1 MRRAVITG
9 VALLLLAARV
19 SAVDTGGMRLYALTE
34 HFTVYAEDDADY
46 GAMVTG
52 LEDQYRR
59 LVAKYDLA
67 FDRRVAVYVY
77 KDQAS
82 FVKKV
87 FGWTTV
93 EMNVAGLADPGQ
105 RRLFMTS
112 IHDPCKP
119 AEHMR
124 KMPLHELT
132 HVLLPSGMVW
142 VREGTAMYEADMLA
156 PVDAGTLPRTTDALP
171 FYRSDEDTSAAYNL
185 AGWLVKYIVE
195 ELLAGDAPRFVRFAR
210 SPTDLA
216 VIGVANEKA
225 LMDGWRAYMVAAAAK
240 TSSSFATSRP

>member
-1 MRRAVITG
+1 
-9 VALLLLAARV
+9 V
-19 SAVDTGGMRLYALTE
+19 SAVDIGGMRLYALTE
-34 HFTVYAEDDADY
+34 HFTVYAEDGADY
-46 GAMVTG
+46 GAMIAG

-59 LVAKYDLA
+59 LNAKYGLA
-67 FDRRVAVYVY
+67 FDERVAVYVY

-87 FGWTTV
+87 FGWTTP

-105 RRLFMTS
+105 RRLFLTS
-112 IHDPCKP
+112 IYDPCKP

-142 VREGTAMYEADMLA
+142 VREGIAHYEAGMLV
-156 PVDAGTLPRTTDALP
+156 PVDAGALPRTIDALP
-171 FYRSDEDTSAAYNL
+171 FYRGDADTSAAYNL
-185 AGWLVKYIVE
+185 AGWLVKFIVE

-210 SPTDLA
+210 SPTDLSA
-216 VIGVANEKA
+216 IGVANERE
-225 LMDGWRAYMVAAAAK
+225 LMEKWRAYMSAAAA
-240 TSSSFATSRP
+240 P

>member
-1 MRRAVITG
+1 MKTLRH
-9 VALLLLAARV
+9 ALFVGAMLLLATGRV
-19 SAVDTGGMRLYALTE
+19 SAVDIGGMRLYALTE
-34 HFTVYAEDDADY
+34 HFTVYAEDGADY
-46 GAMVTG
+46 GDMIAG

-59 LVAKYDLA
+59 LVEKYDLD
-67 FDRRVAVYVY
+67 FDKRIGVYLY

-112 IHDPCKP
+112 IYDPCKP

-142 VREGTAMYEADMLA
+142 VREGIAMYEADMLA
-156 PVDAGTLPRTTDALP
+156 PVDAGALPRTIDALP
-171 FYRSDEDTSAAYNL
+171 FYRSDEDSSAAYNL
-185 AGWLVKYIVE
+185 AGWLAKYIVE

-210 SPTDLA
+210 SPTDWA
-216 VIGVANEKA
+216 AIGVVNERE
-225 LMDGWRAYMVAAAAK
+225 LMEKWHEYLRAAAA
-240 TSSSFATSRP
+240 AR

>member
-1 MRRAVITG
+1 MTALRRALFVG
-9 VALLLLAARV
+9 AMVLLAAGRA
-19 SAVDTGGMRLYALTE
+19 SAADIGGMHLYALTE
-34 HFTVYAEDDADY
+34 HFTVYAEDAADY
-46 GAMVTG
+46 GGMVAG

-67 FDRRVAVYVY
+67 FDKRVAVYVY
-77 KDQAS
+77 RDQLS

-124 KMPLHELT
+124 KMPRHELT

-142 VREGTAMYEADMLA
+142 VREGIAMYEADMLV
-156 PVDAGTLPRTTDALP
+156 PVDAGALPRTIDDLK

-185 AGWLVKYIVE
+185 AGWLAKYIVE

-216 VIGVANEKA
+216 AIGVTNEKA
-225 LMDGWRAYMVAAAAK
+225 LMDGWRAYLVAAA
-240 TSSSFATSRP
+240 TR

>member
-1 MRRAVITG
+1 MKTMRT
-9 VALLLLAARV
+9 ALLVGTVLFLAAGRV
-19 SAVDTGGMRLYALTE
+19 SAVDIGGMRLYALTE
-34 HFTVYAEDDADY
+34 HFTVYAEDGADY
-46 GAMVTG
+46 GAMVSS
-52 LEDQYRR
+52 LEGQYRR
-59 LVAKYDLA
+59 LVEKYDLA
-67 FDRRVAVYVY
+67 FDKRVAVYVY

-105 RRLFMTS
+105 RRLFLTS

-119 AEHMR
+119 AEHML

-142 VREGTAMYEADMLA
+142 VREGIAHYEAGMLA
-156 PVDAGTLPRTTDALP
+156 EVDAQELPRSLDAMP
-171 FYRSDEDTSAAYNL
+171 FYRSDDETAAAYNH

-216 VIGVANEKA
+216 SIGVANEKA
-225 LMDGWRAYMVAAAAK
+225 LMDGWRVYLLAAAA
-240 TSSSFATSRP
+240 AR